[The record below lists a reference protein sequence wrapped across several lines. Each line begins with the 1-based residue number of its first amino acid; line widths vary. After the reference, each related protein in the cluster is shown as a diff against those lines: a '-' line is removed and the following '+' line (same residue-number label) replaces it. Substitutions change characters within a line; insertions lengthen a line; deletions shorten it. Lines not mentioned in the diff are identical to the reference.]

1 MQDGVSSH
9 WRGFN
14 SAMEIGNIHKKFK
27 SYIKKLV
34 LHNHYR

>member
-9 WRGFN
+9 WRGSN
-14 SAMEIGNIHKKFK
+14 SAMEIGNIHKFK
-27 SYIKKLV
+27 SYIKKCV